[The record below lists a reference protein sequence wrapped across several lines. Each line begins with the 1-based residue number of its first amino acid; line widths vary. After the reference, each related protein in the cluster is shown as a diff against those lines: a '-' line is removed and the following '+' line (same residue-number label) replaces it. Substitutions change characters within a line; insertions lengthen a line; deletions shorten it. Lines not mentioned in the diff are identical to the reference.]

1 MERPISDMASTVN
14 EVLTFV
20 RREAQGM
27 EIGEVERQLIS
38 LVMEV
43 GRAALQEFVA
53 VKGTGYAGK
62 EVVDAQ
68 GNRCPYVRDRSC
80 TYRSIFG
87 TIPIRRA
94 YYHAAGSSG
103 IFPLDGD
110 LNLPERGYSYLVQEF
125 SSRLAITTSYENAQ
139 EILRSFFP
147 IKMPIRSLESIVGDV
162 CDEVDRFYEEKAQPK
177 VSSEAVVTVATVD
190 KKGVIIRKPHTD
202 EAGSEAAV
210 PNPGKP
216 GKKKMATVISAYVT
230 RRHLRTVND
239 IVRET
244 TGQDNPGSKS
254 RPENKYVWG
263 SLTDS
268 PEKTVTRLT
277 KAVSQR
283 LPQDNELVCLLDGER
298 SLWTL
303 MYTYFPMAFFVL
315 DIFHVLEHLA
325 KAALCFY
332 DEQSPQARDF
342 VTQRLKMLLEGRAGR
357 LIGGLKQM
365 LTKQELSNT
374 KKHTLSQVIGYLERN
389 RKHMRYEI
397 CLAMGYPI
405 GSGVI
410 EGACR
415 NLINDRLE
423 LTGMSWKLQ
432 GAESMMRLRAV
443 QINKD
448 WDSFWK
454 QRRMSERRRLY
465 GIEDTNSPEIRDQE
479 LSRAA

>member
-1 MERPISDMASTVN
+1 MERPIPDMASMVN
-14 EVLTFV
+14 ESLTFV
-20 RREAQGM
+20 RREAQEM
-27 EIGEVERQLIS
+27 EIGEVERRLIS
-38 LVMEV
+38 LVMEF

-103 IFPLDGD
+103 IFPLDGN

-125 SSRLAITTSYENAQ
+125 SSRLAITTSYKNAQ

-147 IKMPIRSLESIVGDV
+147 LKMPIRSLESIVGDV
-162 CDEVDRFYEEKAQPK
+162 CDEVDRFYEEKAPPK

-190 KKGVIIRKPHTD
+190 KKGVIIRKPPTD

-210 PNPGKP
+210 PNPDKP
-216 GKKKMATVISAYVT
+216 GKKKMATVISAYTT

-244 TGQDNPGSKS
+244 TGQDNAGSKS
-254 RPENKYVWG
+254 RPENKYVCG

-303 MYTYFPMAFFVL
+303 TYT
-315 DIFHVLEHLA
+315 
-325 KAALCFY
+325 
-332 DEQSPQARDF
+332 
-342 VTQRLKMLLEGRAGR
+342 
-357 LIGGLKQM
+357 
-365 LTKQELSNT
+365 
-374 KKHTLSQVIGYLERN
+374 
-389 RKHMRYEI
+389 
-397 CLAMGYPI
+397 
-405 GSGVI
+405 
-410 EGACR
+410 
-415 NLINDRLE
+415 
-423 LTGMSWKLQ
+423 
-432 GAESMMRLRAV
+432 
-443 QINKD
+443 
-448 WDSFWK
+448 
-454 QRRMSERRRLY
+454 
-465 GIEDTNSPEIRDQE
+465 
-479 LSRAA
+479 